1 MISGSRIFRF
11 VFCRPTQ
18 WRRKRGN
25 KLQHAADLLELR
37 QLLSAVT
44 VQFGASRDTTIYQS
58 DPDASNGAG
67 EFILV
72 GGGTHGL
79 VQFDVGGIP
88 DGSTIIDAVLTL
100 NAAHASV
107 GGGAV
112 AVHPVSA
119 AWGESASN
127 ASGDESAGAP
137 AREFDATWLYSQY
150 DGQLWNTPGG
160 DFGSATGQAGVDGV
174 GAYELA
180 GGGLIDDVQRWL
192 DDAAAN
198 YGWLI
203 EASGGAI
210 VSFISKDGP
219 DVSLAPLL
227 EVTYEGPPGLVEGR
241 IWNDVNADGV
251 QPDPALA
258 ALDLDIVAGNTYFNA
273 FGGQEYWFRSSENN
287 QWYFL
292 TPDGRLTQWSG
303 DGGALEGD
311 VVASLDPGLYYYQ
324 PELVTQASSGEIE
337 PWLNGW
343 TVELLDGNGVVIG
356 TTQTAGRDV
365 DLDGSIDAATEGGW
379 YSFDVTQGATYAVR
393 QIVPDGWTEGVKIE
407 IDRFSATA
415 RMVNELQLEFRN
427 SYYEN
432 FGGLGEKWVF
442 SLGRGWHYVTPE
454 GGLFRWN
461 GNGMTESLPLSGP
474 LVATVG
480 SAYFDDP
487 SLLFDGK
494 YSDSPSGSDTG
505 RVIKRVDFG
514 NYEVSD
520 ISGRVW
526 LDFFANSVRDD
537 VALAPEYLKLL
548 PLEVLSEN
556 HEWFYDYEHDDWYI
570 INPDGQADY
579 WGPHQDEEGGPFDR
593 PGTDPQMRKFIES
606 EVEPWVNRR
615 TVELIDHDGNV
626 VATTETKNVDVNGD
640 GAIQFETER
649 GWYIFEDVR
658 PGDYT
663 VRTAAEEG
671 WTQTAPLTTEQ
682 TTAIVLDLQLDFR
695 LTGSD
700 FYNWGGANE
709 RWLIDAKNLWYY
721 ILENGELYEWEVGSG
736 KLQGL
741 KGRLVGQLTS
751 AFYDNRSLLTDPDST
766 PVSVS
771 VKSGVKGADVLFG
784 NHKLLDEVITALE

>member
-1 MISGSRIFRF
+1 MISGSRIFKS
-11 VFCRPTQ
+11 VFGRPGQ

-25 KLQHAADLLELR
+25 KLQCAADMLELR

-44 VQFGASRDTTIYQS
+44 LQFGASKDTTIYQS
-58 DPDASNGAG
+58 DPDVSNGAG

-100 NAAHASV
+100 NAARSSS

-112 AVHPVSA
+112 AVHPVST
-119 AWGESASN
+119 AWGESGSN
-127 ASGDESAGAP
+127 ALGDETVGAP

-150 DGQLWNTPGG
+150 DGQLWSSAGG
-160 DFGSATGQAGVDGV
+160 DFGSASASAGVDGV
-174 GAYELA
+174 GAYELV

-198 YGWLI
+198 FGWLI
-203 EASGGAI
+203 EASGGALA
-210 VSFISKDGP
+210 SFISKDGP

-227 EVTYEGPPGLVEGR
+227 EVTFEGPPAIVEGR

-258 ALDLDIVAGNTYFNA
+258 ALDLDIVEGNTYFNA
-273 FGGQEYWFRSSENN
+273 FGGQEYWFRSGESN

-292 TPDGRLTQWSG
+292 TSDGKLTEWSG
-303 DGGALEGD
+303 TGGSLDGD

-337 PWLNGW
+337 PWLDGW
-343 TVELLDGNGVVIG
+343 TVELLDGNGVVID
-356 TTQTAGRDV
+356 TTLTEGRDLN
-365 DLDGSIDAATEGGW
+365 LDGSIDAATEGGW
-379 YSFDVTQGATYAVR
+379 YRFDVTLGATYTVR
-393 QIVPDGWTEGVKIE
+393 QIVPDGWTEGVR
-407 IDRFSATA
+407 IDFDTTSATA
-415 RMVNELQLEFRN
+415 RMVNELGLEFRN

-432 FGGLGEKWVF
+432 FGGLGEKWLF
-442 SLGRGWHYVTPE
+442 SPGTGWHYITPE

-461 GNGMTESLPLSGP
+461 GKAITEASPLSGT
-474 LVATVG
+474 LVANVG
-480 SAYFDDP
+480 SVYFDDP
-487 SLLFDGK
+487 SLLFDGQ
-494 YSDSPSGSDTG
+494 YSDSLSGSETR

-514 NYEVSD
+514 NYETSD

-526 LDFFANSVRDD
+526 LDFFANSVRDS
-537 VALAPEYLKLL
+537 VTLAPEYLKLI
-548 PLEVLSEN
+548 PLDVLSED

-570 INPDGQADY
+570 INPDGQANY
-579 WGPHQDEEGGPFDR
+579 WGPHQDEEGGPFER
-593 PGTDPQMRKFIES
+593 PGTDPQMREFIES

-615 TVELIDHDGNV
+615 SVELIDYDGNV

-640 GAIQFETER
+640 GIIQFETER
-649 GWYIFEDVR
+649 GWYIFEDVQ

-663 VRTAAEEG
+663 VRTAPEEG

-682 TTAIVLDLQLDFR
+682 TIAIVLDMQLDFR
-695 LTGSD
+695 STGSD
-700 FYNWGGANE
+700 FLNWGGANE
-709 RWLIDAKNLWYY
+709 RWLVDANNLWYY
-721 ILENGELYEWEVGSG
+721 IMENGALYEWEVGSG
-736 KLQGL
+736 KSQGL
-741 KGRLVGQLTS
+741 KGTLVGQLTS
-751 AFYDNRSLLTDPDST
+751 AFYDDLSLLTDPDT
-766 PVSVS
+766 VPISVS
-771 VKSGVKGADVLFG
+771 VKNGVKGADVLFG
-784 NHKLLDEVITALE
+784 NHKFLDEVIAALE